1 MGVIMNGGTVHVVD
15 DDASVLRG
23 LRWFFESAGLT
34 VETYADAEEFVARY
48 KRAADPECLVLDLS
62 MPGMSGLEL
71 HQSFAQHKWTLPI
84 IYLTGHGKV
93 PDAVA
98 ALKQGAFD
106 FIEKPYADDALLD
119 RVRAALAEDTRR
131 RAHSD
136 EMASISARI
145 ASLTTREHQVAMRV
159 AAGLPNK
166 IIAAELGI
174 SPRTVEVY
182 RAKAMSKT
190 GSRSTAELV
199 QLVMRER
206 GGVADA
212 GGAARAARSS

>member
-1 MGVIMNGGTVHVVD
+1 MMSQGTIHVVD
-15 DDASVLRG
+15 DDTAVERG
-23 LRWFFESAGLT
+23 LRWLFESAEFA
-34 VETYADAEEFVARY
+34 VETYQSAEDFAARY
-48 KRAADPECLVLDLS
+48 QRAAGPECLVLDLC
-62 MPGMSGLEL
+62 MPGMSGLAL
-71 HQSFAQHKWTLPI
+71 HRTFDERSWALPV

-98 ALKQGAFD
+98 ALRQGAFD
-106 FIEKPYADDALLD
+106 FVEKPCADDALLV
-119 RVRAALAEDTRR
+119 RVRAALTEDARR
-131 RAHSD
+131 RARA
-136 EMASISARI
+136 EERALLSARI

-166 IIAAELGI
+166 RIAAELGI

-190 GSRSTAELV
+190 GSRSMADLV

-206 GGVADA
+206 GDGVAA
-212 GGAARAARSS
+212 VRATPRAP

>member
-1 MGVIMNGGTVHVVD
+1 MSTGTVHVVD

-23 LRWFFESAGLT
+23 LRWFFESAALG
-34 VETYADAEEFVARY
+34 VETYASAEEFVQRY
-48 KRAADPECLVLDLS
+48 KRAAGPECLVLDLC
-62 MPGMSGLEL
+62 MPGMSGLALQET
-71 HQSFAQHKWTLPI
+71 FAARHWTLPVI
-84 IYLTGHGKV
+84 FLTGHGKV

-106 FIEKPYADDALLD
+106 FLEKPYADDAMLA
-119 RVRAALAEDTRR
+119 RVRAALDEDTRR
-131 RAHSD
+131 RTHSE
-136 EMASISARI
+136 EMASLTARI
-145 ASLTTREHQVAMRV
+145 KSLTTREHQVAMRV

-166 IIAAELGI
+166 LIAAELGI

-199 QLVMRER
+199 QLVMKER
-206 GGVADA
+206 GVVA
-212 GGAARAARSS
+212 GAAAGNSAAASRSL

>member
-1 MGVIMNGGTVHVVD
+1 MGVLMKGTIHVVD
-15 DDASVLRG
+15 DDAAVLRG
-23 LRWFFESAGLT
+23 LRWFLESAGFA
-34 VETYADAEEFVARY
+34 VETYASAEEFSNRY
-48 KRAADPECLVLDLS
+48 DRASAPECVILDLC
-62 MPGMSGLEL
+62 MPGISGLAL
-71 HQSFAQHKWTLPI
+71 HGSFAERGWTLPV

-106 FIEKPYADDALLD
+106 FIEKPYADDAMLD
-119 RVRAALAEDTRR
+119 RVRAALEEDSRR
-131 RAHSD
+131 RVSSEEA
-136 EMASISARI
+136 ALLTARI

-206 GGVADA
+206 GAA
-212 GGAARAARSS
+212 GGAGTYASVPSRAS

>member
-1 MGVIMNGGTVHVVD
+1 MMSRGTIHVVD
-15 DDASVLRG
+15 DDTAVLRG
-23 LRWFFESAGLT
+23 LRWFFESAGLV
-34 VETYADAEEFVARY
+34 VESYANAEDFASRY
-48 KRAADPECLVLDLS
+48 QRATAPECLVLDLC
-62 MPGMSGLEL
+62 MPGLSGLAL
-71 HQSFAQHKWTLPI
+71 HRTFHERGWTLPV

-106 FIEKPYADDALLD
+106 FVEKPCADDAMLA
-119 RVRAALAEDTRR
+119 RVRAALAEDVRR
-131 RAHSD
+131 RAHSE
-136 EMASISARI
+136 EMAQLAARI

-166 IIAAELGI
+166 LIAAELGI

-206 GGVADA
+206 GFEGTR
-212 GGAARAARSS
+212 GTPGSP

>member
-1 MGVIMNGGTVHVVD
+1 MNGGTIHVVD
-15 DDASVLRG
+15 DDAAVLRG
-23 LRWFFESAGLT
+23 LRWFFESAGFG
-34 VETYADAEEFVARY
+34 VETYASAEDFVARY
-48 KRAADPECLVLDLS
+48 KRAAGPECMILDLR
-62 MPGMSGLEL
+62 MPGMSGIEL
-71 HQSFAQHKWTLPI
+71 HQTFEGRGWTLPV

-106 FIEKPYADDALLD
+106 FIEKPYADDAMLT
-119 RVRAALAEDTRR
+119 RVRAALEEDTRC
-131 RAHSD
+131 RAQSE
-136 EMASISARI
+136 EMASLTARI

-166 IIAAELGI
+166 LIAAELGI

-206 GGVADA
+206 GARHNA
-212 GGAARAARSS
+212 GEGSAARGL

>member
-1 MGVIMNGGTVHVVD
+1 MGVVMTGETVHVVD
-15 DDASVLRG
+15 DDAAVLRG
-23 LRWFFESAGLT
+23 LRWFFESAGLA
-34 VETYADAEEFVARY
+34 VETYASGEEFAGRY
-48 KRAADPECLVLDLS
+48 QRAAGPECLVLDLR

-71 HQSFAQHKWTLPI
+71 HETFAERGWSLPV

-106 FIEKPYADDALLD
+106 FVEKPYADDAMLS
-119 RVRAALAEDTRR
+119 RVREALEEDARR
-131 RAHSD
+131 RSRHD

-166 IIAAELGI
+166 IIASELGI

-206 GGVADA
+206 GALEPGA
-212 GGAARAARSS
+212 GRARSL

>member
-1 MGVIMNGGTVHVVD
+1 MTGETVHVVD
-15 DDASVLRG
+15 DDAAVLRG
-23 LRWFFESAGLT
+23 LRWFFESAGLA
-34 VETYADAEEFVARY
+34 VETYPSGEEFVARY
-48 KRAADPECLVLDLS
+48 QRAAGPECLVLDLR

-71 HQSFAQHKWTLPI
+71 HETFEERGWSLPV

-106 FIEKPYADDALLD
+106 FVEKPYADDAMLS
-119 RVRAALAEDTRR
+119 RVRAALEEDARR
-131 RAHSD
+131 RSRHD

-166 IIAAELGI
+166 IIASELGI

-206 GGVADA
+206 GTIGADA
-212 GGAARAARSS
+212 GGTRATRSL

>member
-1 MGVIMNGGTVHVVD
+1 MTETIHVVD
-15 DDASVLRG
+15 DDAAVLRG
-23 LRWFFESAGLT
+23 LRWFFESAGLK
-34 VETYADAEEFVARY
+34 VETYASAEDFVAKY
-48 KRAADPECLVLDLS
+48 ERASGAECLVLDLR

-71 HQSFAQHKWTLPI
+71 HQKFEERGWMMPV

-106 FIEKPYADDALLD
+106 FIEKPYADDAMLA
-119 RVRAALAEDTRR
+119 RVRAALAEDAHR
-131 RAHSD
+131 RAQHE
-136 EMASISARI
+136 EMSSLAARM
-145 ASLTTREHQVAMRV
+145 ASLTAREHQVAMRV

-206 GGVADA
+206 GALQNA
-212 GGAARAARSS
+212 GGAERSSRSA

>member
-1 MGVIMNGGTVHVVD
+1 MTGETVHVVD
-15 DDASVLRG
+15 DDAAVLRG
-23 LRWFFESAGLT
+23 LRWFFESAGLA
-34 VETYADAEEFVARY
+34 VETYPSGEEFVARY
-48 KRAADPECLVLDLS
+48 QRAAGPECLVLDLR

-71 HQSFAQHKWTLPI
+71 HETFEERGWSLPV

-106 FIEKPYADDALLD
+106 FVEKPYADDAMLS
-119 RVRAALAEDTRR
+119 RVRAALEEDARR
-131 RAHSD
+131 RSRHD

-166 IIAAELGI
+166 IIASELGI

-206 GGVADA
+206 GTIGADA
-212 GGAARAARSS
+212 GGPRATRSL